1 MVIQSSQ
8 ESKIASLQSK
18 ILRWIEANKG
28 LKKDET
34 VPTASGSLDFWVG
47 SSWFIFSPLLS
58 CPTVQ
63 LLLARL
69 RLGNDLPS
77 LLHCLCFFYILNSPI
92 LPLSLNFAF
101 ALKLS
106 PLSFPLNL
114 LKPVSLSR
122 ASQVAILVKNP
133 PAMQEP
139 QRRIQSLDWEGPLQ
153 RSMAPTVA
161 FFPGGS
167 PWTEEPG
174 GLQSTGRKDSDTTE
188 VA

>member
-1 MVIQSSQ
+1 MNWGKQRI
-8 ESKIASLQSK
+8 KKRWNGPHSLRLFGFLSR
-18 ILRWIEANKG
+18 L
-28 LKKDET
+28 LL
-34 VPTASGSLDFWVG
+34 VY
-47 SSWFIFSPLLS
+47 LLS
-58 CPTVQ
+58 PPISPHRTAPPSQ
-63 LLLARL
+63 TPPWERS
-69 RLGNDLPS
+69 DLPS
-77 LLHCLCFFYILNSPI
+77 LLRCLCFFYILNSPI
-92 LPLSLNFAF
+92 LPLLLNFAF

-122 ASQVAILVKNP
+122 ASQVSMLVKNP

-188 VA
+188 VT